1 MKIISSRKGRRPVKI
16 AASSGRPEYTRI
28 ARLGEFDNGHVLRGN
43 WKKRTI
49 SEAEE
54 EAKQASIK
62 KPDTVFYVQRDDVM
76 DSCTDIRWY
85 NGQSYPNSEIRWV
98 DGRYRP
104 VSESTSIDC
113 ADSAPESE
121 YYEDDV
127 VDVEQEFTS
136 RDTAVNGPQG
146 KLPAIFKLISIPD
159 GSLVLDYGGGKPEA
173 EAIAQ
178 AYLAQFNATEALYD
192 PFNQTPAHNRAVVK
206 LCRSNGGADIAVC
219 SNVLN
224 VIKER
229 DVRINVLNNIRKLVS
244 SSGTVYI
251 TVYEG
256 SGSGQGSATQKN
268 TSYQNNRK
276 TASYLEE
283 VQEVF
288 PDAKRRG
295 KLIIAH
301 PSVSAV
307 RSAQS
312 LPSRYWE
319 PGSEDFEAREI
330 SQHELDNIYQYLDEC
345 GSYTDYNQKV
355 EDVAEQLNVSTDQ
368 AETIV
373 WGWSMDRQQQSLEF
387 DSSVESAQS
396 IPDNAALKSE
406 IYEAAKQ
413 VMLSDDFAFPEED
426 IPSLLYVDIRPAE
439 GGIIIEVRAE
449 VSYSGQRKLGMAL
462 DQIVKK
468 YDSDAYFDDADAGI
482 MEAYLQTV
490 NSSTGSVNIM
500 SSYYDVPDLPID
512 PPEGPEYFEVPD
524 SEETIE
530 LTLADEPIIVDEDG
544 AWEFENADCSWATS
558 DSGEEEHFSSEY
570 PDLLLDDAYNIIDQS
585 IELLTPYIPSAE
597 GKYAISCTLSLK
609 YHISGVGSRIT
620 DMWSD
625 ESGSDYDEE
634 VSTDDAE
641 VTYDDRASVVENFT
655 FSEL

>member
-1 MKIISSRKGRRPVKI
+1 MKIISSRKGRRPAKI

-49 SEAEE
+49 SE
-54 EAKQASIK
+54 
-62 KPDTVFYVQRDDVM
+62 
-76 DSCTDIRWY
+76 
-85 NGQSYPNSEIRWV
+85 
-98 DGRYRP
+98 
-104 VSESTSIDC
+104 STSIDC
-113 ADSAPESE
+113 ADSGPESE

-136 RDTAVNGPQG
+136 RDTAINGPQG

-192 PFNQTPAHNRAVVK
+192 PFNQTPEHNRAVVK

-288 PDAKRRG
+288 PDAKRKG

-319 PGSEDFEAREI
+319 PGSEDFEDREI
-330 SQHELDNIYQYLDEC
+330 SQDELDNIYQYLDEC
-345 GSYTDYNQKV
+345 GNYTDYNQKV
-355 EDVAEQLNVSTDQ
+355 EDVAEQLNVSVDQ

-512 PPEGPEYFEVPD
+512 PPEVPD

>member
-49 SEAEE
+49 
-54 EAKQASIK
+54 
-62 KPDTVFYVQRDDVM
+62 
-76 DSCTDIRWY
+76 
-85 NGQSYPNSEIRWV
+85 WV

-136 RDTAVNGPQG
+136 RDTAINGPQG

-159 GSLVLDYGGGKPEA
+159 GALVLDYGGGKPEA

-178 AYLAQFNATEALYD
+178 AYLDQFNATEALYD
-192 PFNQTPAHNRAVVK
+192 PFNQTPEHNRAVVK

-288 PDAKRRG
+288 PDAKRKG

-319 PGSEDFEAREI
+319 PGSEDFEDREI
-330 SQHELDNIYQYLDEC
+330 SQDELDNIYQYLDEC
-345 GSYTDYNQKV
+345 GNYTDYNQKV
-355 EDVAEQLNVSTDQ
+355 EDVAEQLNVSVDQ

-396 IPDNAALKSE
+396 IPDNAVLKSE

-413 VMLSDDFAFPEED
+413 VMLSDDFAFSEED

-512 PPEGPEYFEVPD
+512 PPEGPAYFEVPD

-620 DMWSD
+620 DMWRD

>member
-1 MKIISSRKGRRPVKI
+1 MKIISSRKGRRPAKI

-49 SEAEE
+49 SE
-54 EAKQASIK
+54 
-62 KPDTVFYVQRDDVM
+62 
-76 DSCTDIRWY
+76 
-85 NGQSYPNSEIRWV
+85 
-98 DGRYRP
+98 
-104 VSESTSIDC
+104 STSIDC
-113 ADSAPESE
+113 ADSGPESE

-136 RDTAVNGPQG
+136 RDTAINGPQG

-192 PFNQTPAHNRAVVK
+192 PFNQTPEHNRAVVK

-288 PDAKRRG
+288 PDAKRKG

-319 PGSEDFEAREI
+319 PGSEDFEDREI
-330 SQHELDNIYQYLDEC
+330 SQDELDNIYQYLDEC
-345 GSYTDYNQKV
+345 GNYTDYNQKV
-355 EDVAEQLNVSTDQ
+355 EDVAEQLNVSVDQ

-449 VSYSGQRKLGMAL
+449 VSYSGQRNLGMAL

-512 PPEGPEYFEVPD
+512 PPEVPD